1 MCSVQC
7 NVSEDK
13 DRASRDMDEYAKG
26 VQVFHQAKNLDALM
40 EFLAR
45 YVRKVHADK
54 FLKRK
59 LIEEPG
65 STFLDLISAS
75 DIAYVI
81 CLVKNSGG
89 VWSQSLR
96 QDDTEDNNDED
107 KVKPLFTAGQ
117 GKKRVYGETVWSQ
130 AGQDYYD
137 KALKNWRHAYDTKN
151 AHYGVLRTAWEA
163 WVKDKGN
170 TVMLSNSTRKT
181 VKSVLRT
188 REESEVAQ
196 LPAVGNQQG
205 TNDIAGD
212 NAGARMRIVQYE
224 SDRDDHPRFGGSP
237 WCARGATRARQVVQ
251 DKGDE
256 DKESDS
262 ESEDS
267 ESEDSEDEGSVES
280 EDSNPLD
287 RELAAAADPPV
298 SKNCR
303 KRKAAPSTGTVS
315 QSTRNSRKK
324 NAGK

>member
-1 MCSVQC
+1 
-7 NVSEDK
+7 
-13 DRASRDMDEYAKG
+13 
-26 VQVFHQAKNLDALM
+26 M

-59 LIEEPG
+59 LIKELG

-196 LPAVGNQQG
+196 LPAVGNQQQQG
-205 TNDIAGD
+205 TND
-212 NAGARMRIVQYE
+212 GAHNVVQYE
-224 SDRDDHPRFGGSP
+224 
-237 WCARGATRARQVVQ
+237 
-251 DKGDE
+251 
-256 DKESDS
+256 
-262 ESEDS
+262 
-267 ESEDSEDEGSVES
+267 
-280 EDSNPLD
+280 
-287 RELAAAADPPV
+287 
-298 SKNCR
+298 
-303 KRKAAPSTGTVS
+303 
-315 QSTRNSRKK
+315 
-324 NAGK
+324 

>member
-1 MCSVQC
+1 MFINRRISRLCSVQC
-7 NVSEDK
+7 NVSEDN

-26 VQVFHQAKNLDALM
+26 VQVFHQAKKLDTLM

-45 YVRKVHADK
+45 YVHKVHADK

-65 STFLDLISAS
+65 STFLDLIGAS
-75 DIAYVI
+75 NIAHVI

-89 VWSQSLR
+89 VWSQSLN
-96 QDDTEDNNDED
+96 QDDNED

-137 KALKNWRHAYDTKN
+137 EALKNWHHAYDMKN
-151 AHYGVLRTAWEA
+151 AHYGVLCTAWEA
-163 WVKDKGN
+163 WVNNKGN

-196 LPAVGNQQG
+196 LP
-205 TNDIAGD
+205 
-212 NAGARMRIVQYE
+212 
-224 SDRDDHPRFGGSP
+224 
-237 WCARGATRARQVVQ
+237 
-251 DKGDE
+251 
-256 DKESDS
+256 
-262 ESEDS
+262 
-267 ESEDSEDEGSVES
+267 
-280 EDSNPLD
+280 
-287 RELAAAADPPV
+287 
-298 SKNCR
+298 
-303 KRKAAPSTGTVS
+303 STGTVS